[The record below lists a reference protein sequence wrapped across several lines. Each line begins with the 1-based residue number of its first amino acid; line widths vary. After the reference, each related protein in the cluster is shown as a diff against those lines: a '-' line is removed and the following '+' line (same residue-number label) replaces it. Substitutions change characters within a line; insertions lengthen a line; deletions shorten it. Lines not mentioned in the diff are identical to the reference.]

1 MEMVDLTEEP
11 DEALLDEV
19 ASGLY
24 LDSFP
29 IAEEREDPARWK
41 DALWHS
47 DREKEN
53 PVLRGVVAGMD
64 LRLPSRDIWGFVF
77 FELYRRSRCGLI
89 SYIAVDPDQRRLHLG
104 RDLVA
109 HAVKTLQRDAAAS
122 GAPLEAVFAEIHDP
136 EKVPPAADSMDAAER
151 VSFFAKLHAR
161 KVPIRYVQPELEEG
175 AGPALSLDLVALP
188 LEGAAV
194 HSLQA
199 STVRTFLQ
207 EYSEAA
213 QQTAE
218 TEESLRLML
227 DQLKGETVELEPLNQ
242 RLEQPAVA
250 FRARFSI
257 GFHFVT
263 VGDPVESV
271 PPAKEQFASFERDLL
286 AYSFRDRPPFSSSA
300 VHVDKAWRI
309 VKLETA
315 PELRYVSEGR
325 MATLVAEEKSSAPVL
340 QVRGSKTTF
349 ISGVTV
355 SHLVLTPSAEAA
367 GVALT
372 EYDVVKLVKLWEGGE
387 DVDGP
392 YKGEGI
398 ERCVR
403 FRGRSG
409 EVRTIR
415 ELAADVFSDPRL
427 AREPP
432 RAGTVQLL
440 TPESA
445 WAPVWEA
452 ARDVGAYAEAKPG
465 QWQLVRRAVEGI
477 AGIVQGIVDFEE
489 IDVDELQDVFAGV
502 TVDSDGLRG
511 LHKGT
516 LITIGNE
523 DRALEV
529 GFRSY
534 GVSPYL
540 LIPHAVLLHNEEQ
553 LRRAAAAAASAES
566 RRFRDLEAAKTTM
579 HEALNRAFLPNVF
592 HYKSERD
599 LYREGH
605 DTRGLTLREESL
617 RMRLTEVNSDYDV
630 KNNTRR
636 GIADDVRNALLL
648 VLSFTSYSAAFSPS
662 RHRNLFVALGLVA
675 ISVVYLA
682 WRWVPPSTWMIFA
695 RRRDRARARS
705 T

>member
-1 MEMVDLTEEP
+1 MEMVDLTEER

-24 LDSFP
+24 VDSFP

-41 DALWHS
+41 DALWHP
-47 DREKEN
+47 DRENGN
-53 PVLRGVVAGMD
+53 PVLRGVVAGTD
-64 LRLPSRDIWGFVF
+64 LHLPSRDICGFVF

-89 SYIAVDPDQRRLHLG
+89 SYIAVDPDQRRRHLG
-104 RDLVA
+104 RDLIA
-109 HAVKTLQRDAAAS
+109 HAVETLQRDAAAS

-136 EKVPPAADSMDAAER
+136 KKVPPAADSMDAAER

-175 AGPALSLDLVALP
+175 AGPGLSLDLIALP
-188 LEGAAV
+188 LDGAAV
-194 HSLQA
+194 QSLQA

-218 TEESLRLML
+218 TEASVRLML
-227 DQLKGETVELEPLNQ
+227 DQLKGQTVELDPLNK
-242 RLEQPAVA
+242 RLEEAAVA

-263 VGDPVESV
+263 VGAPVKSV

-286 AYSFRDRPPFSSSA
+286 AYSFRDHPPFSSSA
-300 VHVDKAWRI
+300 VHVEKAWRI
-309 VKLETA
+309 VQLETA

-325 MATLVAEEKSSAPVL
+325 MATLVAAKSPARAL
-340 QVRGSKTTF
+340 QVRGSQTAF
-349 ISGVTV
+349 LSGVKV
-355 SHLVLTPSAEAA
+355 SHLVLTPSPEAP
-367 GVALT
+367 GVELT

-392 YKGEGI
+392 YEGDGI

-403 FRGRSG
+403 FRGRNG

-415 ELAADVFSDPRL
+415 QLAAEVFSDPRL

-452 ARDVGAYAEAKPG
+452 ARDVGAYAEANPG
-465 QWQLVRRAVEGI
+465 QWKLVHRAVEGI
-477 AGIVQGIVDFEE
+477 AGIVQGIVDFEA
-489 IDVDELQDVFAGV
+489 IDIDELEDVFAGV

-592 HYKSERD
+592 HYKLERD
-599 LYREGH
+599 LYQEGH
-605 DTRGLTLREESL
+605 DTRGLTLRAESL

-636 GIADDVRNALLL
+636 GIADDVRNGLLL
-648 VLSFTSYSAAFSPS
+648 ILSYTSYRTAFPKAPHQDLFILFGFAVVSAAY
-662 RHRNLFVALGLVA
+662 LV
-675 ISVVYLA
+675 
-682 WRWVPPSTWMIFA
+682 WRWVPPSSWTVFL
-695 RRRDRARARS
+695 RRRQRS